1 MILNLETKTK
11 EHEIIKKYLQDN
23 VSETL
28 ADKINNGVQIT
39 KDGKQLINKK
49 TLVGFMSYATEQA
62 KKQAE
67 KGANSACI
75 EDKVVFG
82 WAIHYFEEDELIGEL
97 FNLDGSKYEPQ
108 KTKYTPPKTTT
119 AITKSEPKVV
129 AKETTLF
136 DFIEDNN
143 KEEQLEQVEENEL
156 EETAPLGV
164 EEKVEIVEQPKE
176 TNHVSIVYTK
186 YMNIQNKYPNS
197 VICYK
202 LGDFYEVFGDFA
214 VKVAKELDLTLT
226 GRDCG
231 LKERVPMVG
240 FPYHI
245 QEKYFKLI
253 NEHYDLIVVDGNN
266 ETHYSKY
273 EPETYEEKNINM
285 ETGEIITEQDS
296 DDLIDSFD
304 KKLLLDISI
313 LLEDKIIVE

>member
-49 TLVGFMSYATEQA
+49 NLVGFMSYATEQA
-62 KKQAE
+62 RKQAE

-82 WAIHYFEEDELIGEL
+82 WAIHYFEENELIGEL
-97 FNLDGSKYEPQ
+97 FNLDGSKYEPP
-108 KTKYTPPKTTT
+108 KPKYTPPKTATT
-119 AITKSEPKVV
+119 ITKPEPKVV

-143 KEEQLEQVEENEL
+143 KVEQAEENEL

-164 EEKVEIVEQPKE
+164 EE
-176 TNHVSIVYTK
+176 
-186 YMNIQNKYPNS
+186 NI
-197 VICYK
+197 
-202 LGDFYEVFGDFA
+202 D
-214 VKVAKELDLTLT
+214 
-226 GRDCG
+226 
-231 LKERVPMVG
+231 
-240 FPYHI
+240 
-245 QEKYFKLI
+245 
-253 NEHYDLIVVDGNN
+253 
-266 ETHYSKY
+266 
-273 EPETYEEKNINM
+273 M

>member
-11 EHEIIKKYLQDN
+11 EHEIIKKHLQDN

-28 ADKINNGVQIT
+28 ANKINNGVQIT

-49 TLVGFMSYATEQA
+49 TLTGFMSYATEQA

-82 WAIHYFEEDELIGEL
+82 WAIHYFEENELIGEL
-97 FNLDGSKYEPQ
+97 FNLDGSKYEPP
-108 KTKYTPPKTTT
+108 KPKYTPPKTTT
-119 AITKSEPKVV
+119 TTITKQEPKVV
-129 AKETTLF
+129 AKQTTLF

-143 KEEQLEQVEENEL
+143 KEEQVEENEL

-164 EEKVEIVEQPKE
+164 EENVEIVEQPKE
-176 TNHVSIVYTK
+176 NNHVSIVYTK
-186 YMNIQNKYPNS
+186 YMNIQNKYPNA
-197 VICYK
+197 VICYR
-202 LGDFYEVFGDFA
+202 LGDFFEVFGDFA
-214 VKVAKELDLTLT
+214 VKVAKQLDLTLT

-245 QEKYFKLI
+245 QDKYFKLI

-273 EPETYEEKNINM
+273 EPEIYEEENIDM

-296 DDLIDSFD
+296 DDLIDTFD

>member
-49 TLVGFMSYATEQA
+49 NLVEFMSYATEQA
-62 KKQAE
+62 RKQAE

-82 WAIHYFEEDELIGEL
+82 WTIHFFEEDELIGEL
-97 FNLDGSKYEPQ
+97 FNLDGSKYEPP
-108 KTKYTPPKTTT
+108 KPKYTPPKPTTT
-119 AITKSEPKVV
+119 ITKPEPKVV

-136 DFIEDNN
+136 DFIEDDN
-143 KEEQLEQVEENEL
+143 KVEENEL

-164 EEKVEIVEQPKE
+164 EE
-176 TNHVSIVYTK
+176 
-186 YMNIQNKYPNS
+186 NI
-197 VICYK
+197 
-202 LGDFYEVFGDFA
+202 D
-214 VKVAKELDLTLT
+214 
-226 GRDCG
+226 
-231 LKERVPMVG
+231 
-240 FPYHI
+240 
-245 QEKYFKLI
+245 
-253 NEHYDLIVVDGNN
+253 
-266 ETHYSKY
+266 
-273 EPETYEEKNINM
+273 M
-285 ETGEIITEQDS
+285 ETGEIITEQDG

-313 LLEDKIIVE
+313 LLDDQIIVE

>member
-28 ADKINNGVQIT
+28 ANKINNGVQIT

-49 TLVGFMSYATEQA
+49 NLISFMSYATEQA

-82 WAIHYFEEDELIGEL
+82 WAIHYFEENELIGEL
-97 FNLDGSKYEPQ
+97 FNLDGSKYEPP
-108 KTKYTPPKTTT
+108 KPKYTPPKTTT
-119 AITKSEPKVV
+119 TITKPEPKVV
-129 AKETTLF
+129 AKQTTLF

-143 KEEQLEQVEENEL
+143 KEEQIEKNEPQ
-156 EETAPLGV
+156 ETTTHSV
-164 EEKVEIVEQPKE
+164 EEKVENVIKPTVNPMYE
-176 TNHVSIVYTK
+176 K
-186 YMNIQNKYPNS
+186 YMNIQNKNPKA
-197 VICYK
+197 VICYR

-214 VKVAKELDLTLT
+214 IKVAEKLNLTLT
-226 GRDCG
+226 SRDFG
-231 LKERVPMVG
+231 LKERVAMVG

-245 QEKYFKLI
+245 QDKYFKLI
-253 NEHYDLIVVDGNN
+253 NEHYDLVVVDNGN

-273 EPETYEEKNINM
+273 EPEIEVREENIDM
-285 ETGEIITEQDS
+285 ETGEIINEQEC

-304 KKLLLDISI
+304 KKLLLDISV
-313 LLEDKIIVE
+313 LLDDQIIVE

>member
-23 VSETL
+23 ASETL
-28 ADKINNGVQIT
+28 ANKINNGVQIT

-49 TLVGFMSYATEQA
+49 NLVGFMSYATEQA
-62 KKQAE
+62 RKQAE
-67 KGANSACI
+67 KGTNSACI

-82 WAIHYFEEDELIGEL
+82 WAIHYFEENELIGEL
-97 FNLDGSKYEPQ
+97 FNLDGSKYEPP
-108 KTKYTPPKTTT
+108 KPKYTPPKTATT
-119 AITKSEPKVV
+119 ITKPEPKVV

-143 KEEQLEQVEENEL
+143 KVEQAEENEL

-164 EEKVEIVEQPKE
+164 EE
-176 TNHVSIVYTK
+176 
-186 YMNIQNKYPNS
+186 NI
-197 VICYK
+197 
-202 LGDFYEVFGDFA
+202 D
-214 VKVAKELDLTLT
+214 
-226 GRDCG
+226 
-231 LKERVPMVG
+231 
-240 FPYHI
+240 
-245 QEKYFKLI
+245 
-253 NEHYDLIVVDGNN
+253 
-266 ETHYSKY
+266 
-273 EPETYEEKNINM
+273 M

>member
-49 TLVGFMSYATEQA
+49 NLVGFMSYATEQA

-82 WAIHYFEEDELIGEL
+82 WTIHFFEEDELIGEL
-97 FNLDGSKYEPQ
+97 FNLDGSKYEPP
-108 KTKYTPPKTTT
+108 KPKYTPPKPTTT
-119 AITKSEPKVV
+119 ITKPEPKVV

-136 DFIEDNN
+136 DFIEDDN
-143 KEEQLEQVEENEL
+143 KVEENEL

-164 EEKVEIVEQPKE
+164 EE
-176 TNHVSIVYTK
+176 
-186 YMNIQNKYPNS
+186 NI
-197 VICYK
+197 
-202 LGDFYEVFGDFA
+202 D
-214 VKVAKELDLTLT
+214 
-226 GRDCG
+226 
-231 LKERVPMVG
+231 
-240 FPYHI
+240 
-245 QEKYFKLI
+245 
-253 NEHYDLIVVDGNN
+253 
-266 ETHYSKY
+266 
-273 EPETYEEKNINM
+273 M
-285 ETGEIITEQDS
+285 ETGEIITEQDG

-313 LLEDKIIVE
+313 LLDDQIIVE

>member
-49 TLVGFMSYATEQA
+49 TLTGFMSYATEQA

-82 WAIHYFEEDELIGEL
+82 WAIHYFEENELIGEL
-97 FNLDGSKYEPQ
+97 FNLDGSKYEPP
-108 KTKYTPPKTTT
+108 KPKYTPPKVTNPVN
-119 AITKSEPKVV
+119 KPEPKVV
-129 AKETTLF
+129 AKQTTLF

-143 KEEQLEQVEENEL
+143 KVEQVEKNEL
-156 EETAPLGV
+156 KETAPLGV
-164 EEKVEIVEQPKE
+164 EENVEIVEQPKE
-176 TNHVSIVYTK
+176 TNHVSLVYTK
-186 YMNIQNKYPNS
+186 YMDIQNKYPNA

-202 LGDFYEVFGDFA
+202 LGDFFEVFGDFA
-214 VKVAKELDLTLT
+214 VKVAKQLDLTLT

-231 LKERVPMVG
+231 LAKRIPMVG
-240 FPYHI
+240 FPYHT
-245 QEKYFKLI
+245 QDKYFKLI
-253 NEHYDLIVVDGNN
+253 NEQYDLVVVDGNN

-273 EPETYEEKNINM
+273 EPETDVLEENIDM

-313 LLEDKIIVE
+313 LLDDQIIVE